1 LSDQTIIRHPDCVFS
16 FQADLKERK
25 KSSREVRKDQSAN
38 SVTKIKK
45 GTMETE
51 RNPNEPIKPKGA
63 GQQGGQQGGGGQ
75 HGGGSQ
81 QEDRDK
87 QERER
92 QQRERE
98 NQGGSGQGGGGGK
111 EHGGGQ
117 QGGGQQSSRR

>member
-1 LSDQTIIRHPDCVFS
+1 VFS

-75 HGGGSQ
+75 

-98 NQGGSGQGGGGGK
+98 KQGGGGQGGGGGK

-117 QGGGQQSSRR
+117 QGGGEQSSRR

>member
-1 LSDQTIIRHPDCVFS
+1 MFS
-16 FQADLKERK
+16 FQSRFEIK
-25 KSSREVRKDQSAN
+25 KRSRREVRKDQSAN
-38 SVTKIKK
+38 SATKIKK

-63 GQQGGQQGGGGQ
+63 GQQGGEQGGGGQ
-75 HGGGSQ
+75 QGGGSQ

-98 NQGGSGQGGGGGK
+98 KQAGGG
-111 EHGGGQ
+111 HGQ
-117 QGGGQQSSRR
+117 QGGGQQSSRQ